1 MAIVGRTE
9 SLTTLVES
17 APAVTEPRAGQQG
30 AGSWIRRLPLVPAL
44 VFTFV
49 VTQIPFLLTLWYSF
63 QKYNLNHPKAAKNFP
78 TLYNYRAIFH
88 DHIFRVAVL
97 NTLLLTIVP
106 VLLSVSF
113 GIGIAILLNRHVFGR
128 GFLRTLIITP
138 FLVMST
144 AAALV
149 WKFTILDTTFGILNW
164 FLKPFGFGQENWI
177 GVHPQMTII
186 AFLTWQWTPFMV
198 LLALAGL
205 QSQSD
210 DQLEAARVDGA
221 NSLRIFRSLTM
232 PHLRPYIELGVL
244 LGSIYIVQAFDSI
257 YIITA
262 GGPST
267 DTTNLPYYIYQVAF
281 QAYDI
286 GRASAMAVIVVIAT
300 IVIATLALRMVSS
313 LFSDEGMR
321 GR

>member
-1 MAIVGRTE
+1 MNVGRTK
-9 SLTTLVES
+9 SLATMVES
-17 APAVTEPRAGQQG
+17 APVVAAPRAGQPG
-30 AGSWIRRLPLVPAL
+30 AGSWIRRVPLVPAL
-44 VFTFV
+44 VFTFI
-49 VTQIPFLLTLWYSF
+49 VTQIPFVLTLWYSL
-63 QKYNLNHPKAAKNFP
+63 QKYNLNYPSRPKEFP

-97 NTLLLTIVP
+97 NTLLLTIAP
-106 VLLSVSF
+106 VLLSVAF
-113 GIGIAILLNRHVFGR
+113 GVGIAVLLNRHVFGR
-128 GFLRTLIITP
+128 GFLRTLIISP

-144 AAALV
+144 AASLV
-149 WKFTILDTTFGILNW
+149 WKFSILDTSFGILNW
-164 FLKPFGFGQENWI
+164 FLKPFGLGHENWI
-177 GVHPQMTII
+177 GVHPQLTIVG
-186 AFLTWQWTPFMV
+186 FLTWQWTPFMV

-205 QSQSD
+205 QSQGD

-221 NSLRIFRSLTM
+221 GSWRIFRSLTM

-300 IVIATLALRMVSS
+300 ILIATLALRMVSS